1 MYISLIKNWKCKRS
15 NVLVTL
21 AVYLGK
27 NGKLEWKAYDV
38 QGKLSAKFLRREM
51 GRQGVDD
58 ERFES
63 ILEFPQNLRLIK
75 FTITI
80 VSRLIYQIVKCF
92 DTREIVNYF
101 LYRFWLDEN
110 E

>member
-15 NVLVTL
+15 NALVTL

-27 NGKLEWKAYDV
+27 NGKLEWKTYDV